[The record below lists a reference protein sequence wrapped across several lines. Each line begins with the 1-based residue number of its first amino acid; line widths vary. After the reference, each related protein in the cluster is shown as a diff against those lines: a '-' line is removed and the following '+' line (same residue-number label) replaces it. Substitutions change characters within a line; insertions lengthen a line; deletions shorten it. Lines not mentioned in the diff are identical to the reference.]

1 MTTLHVIIIVCAT
14 LFAVFTLA
22 GTLAVIAAA
31 LREHFRGKRERR
43 DRDREKVRG
52 IKLQ

>member
-14 LFAVFTLA
+14 LVSVTLVWP
-22 GTLAVIAAA
+22 TLAVIAEA

-43 DRDREKVRG
+43 DRDREKVKG